1 MMIYYKEF
9 MNRGFVKNQRSIVQ
23 VSEATNK
30 LETLT
35 TKILEYNFPIFIFH
49 HFIANSPWIKWF
61 AQIRIETIFIHS
73 VLA

>member
-49 HFIANSPWIKWF
+49 HFIANSP
-61 AQIRIETIFIHS
+61 
-73 VLA
+73 